1 MIASNAPPNLTQVAR
16 SGCGVLTCGA
26 LINAL
31 ILHFATLYIIEIGWI
46 CFAAI
51 FLFRRRAA
59 RNKTK
64 TTNWN
69 SIFGVVI
76 QTASLF
82 TVWSIGRRSRMSI
95 FAGTVGFELAL
106 FAIVLILVAGS
117 LYIMWT
123 AVRTL
128 GKQWSLQA
136 RVLEN
141 HALIRTGPYRLV
153 RHPIYTGILGMIL
166 AAALTWSNWLGFIVS
181 ISLYVVGTIIRVR
194 SEEKLLR
201 AQFGDAFEDYK
212 REVPAVIPLRF
223 RRG

>member
-1 MIASNAPPNLTQVAR
+1 
-16 SGCGVLTCGA
+16 
-26 LINAL
+26 
-31 ILHFATLYIIEIGWI
+31 
-46 CFAAI
+46 
-51 FLFRRRAA
+51 
-59 RNKTK
+59 
-64 TTNWN
+64 
-69 SIFGVVI
+69 
-76 QTASLF
+76 
-82 TVWSIGRRSRMSI
+82 MSI